1 MAAGGWVYKSFLAT
15 AVKSDSYAGTAEHVD
30 KIAGMFTSS
39 GQGWTVSRATSQY
52 GSYSAYCILSHT
64 SGAQLAVGY
73 GPRESLA
80 DTATNRKAF
89 EQHTSA
95 TTHVRGLWT
104 QYLPPLQG
112 GAGFPAAWGDWV
124 SQMPAR
130 ALPMMHV
137 VAAALNTAGLSDY
150 DNSGTA
156 KTDATEWHFG
166 IKGDSFWHLSIY
178 NALGTPTYG
187 RFYVMGKI
195 LSPLEHG
202 TSSLAPYAAVGR
214 LHTPASSTSV
224 TTSTNRLRASFFRER
239 DGVSPADLRPRNYI
253 SDNAVAFSHNLMAG
267 ANLSAS
273 AANNQ
278 LRWGAYAVYA
288 DNANAASEGVVDG
301 SNVRGAVDP
310 DAMRAVRSADVVDGQ
325 LLAGG
330 DMIHLFGGHCV
341 GWSALNPAF
350 RVMTEEALTE

>member
-1 MAAGGWVYKSFLAT
+1 MTAGGWVYKSFLAT
-15 AVKSDSYAGTAEHVD
+15 PVKSGSFAGTAEHVN

-39 GQGWTVSRATSQY
+39 GQGWTVSRPTGQY
-52 GSYSAYCILSHT
+52 GSYSAYCVLSHT
-64 SGAQLAVGY
+64 DGAQLAVGY

-80 DTATNRKAF
+80 DTVTDRKAF
-89 EQHTSA
+89 ENFSSSSK
-95 TTHVRGLWT
+95 THVRGLWT

-112 GAGFPAAWGDWV
+112 GGGFPAAWEEWV
-124 SQMPAR
+124 SHMPAR

-137 VAAALNTAGLSDY
+137 ASATSNIKSEYGLAG
-150 DNSGTA
+150 TT

-166 IKGDSFWHLSIY
+166 IKGDSFWHLSVY
-178 NALGTPTYG
+178 DALGTPQYG
-187 RFYVMGKI
+187 RFYVMGRI

-202 TSSLAPYAAVGR
+202 ISSLAPYAAVGR
-214 LHTPASSTSV
+214 LDTPASSTSL
-224 TTSTNRLRASFFRER
+224 TTGTGRLRASFFRER

-253 SDNAVAFSHNLMAG
+253 SDNAVAFSHNLMSN
-267 ANLSAS
+267 ANLSAPS
-273 AANNQ
+273 VNNRV
-278 LRWGAYAVYA
+278 RWGAYAVYA
-288 DNANAASEGVVDG
+288 DNANAATEGVVDG

-310 DAMRAVRSADVVDGQ
+310 DVMRAVRPDDVVDGQ

-350 RVMTEEALTE
+350 GVMTDAALAE

>member
-1 MAAGGWVYKSFLAT
+1 MAGGGWVYKSFLAT
-15 AVKSDSYAGTAEHVD
+15 AVKSGSYAGTAEHVD

-52 GSYSAYCILSHT
+52 GSYSAYCVLSHT
-64 SGAQLAVGY
+64 GGAQLAVGY

-80 DTATNRKAF
+80 DTVTDRKAF
-89 EQHTSA
+89 EKYSTEK
-95 TTHVRGLWT
+95 THVRGLWT

-112 GAGFPAAWGDWV
+112 GDGFPAAWGDWV

-137 VAAALNTAGLSDY
+137 ACGTNYISSEYGSD
-150 DNSGTA
+150 GTA
-156 KTDATEWHFG
+156 KTNATEWHFG

-178 NALGTPTYG
+178 DALGAPAYG

-214 LHTPASSTSV
+214 LLNPASSTSV
-224 TTSTNRLRASFFRER
+224 TTGSDRLRASFFRER
-239 DGVSPADLRPRNYI
+239 DGVSPADLRPRNYL
-253 SDNAVAFSHNLMAG
+253 SDNAVAFSHNLLAS
-267 ANLSAS
+267 ANLSAP

-278 LRWGAYAVYA
+278 IRWGAYAVYA
-288 DNANAASEGVVDG
+288 DNADAASEGVVNG

-310 DAMRAVRSADVVDGQ
+310 DVMRAVRPADVVDGQ